1 MGVLNGALKRSADRR
16 GERPKGAHDQAR
28 AARRAASKRRKGP
41 PLPSEIPIKRAF
53 KKERTVSKNTSNSMP
68 RDINENLTAIDEV
81 GYSVLEN
88 LIDAKTI
95 GVIKSELAPF
105 LQKDLMGRNNFEG
118 LESERVYALLA
129 KAPSIAELIEHPTI
143 IELLDKL
150 LEPTYLLSANLAI
163 NVHPGETP
171 QPYHADHASLP
182 ISDRT
187 QMNGISVIWALD
199 DFTADN
205 GATEIVKASHH
216 WKTELPSATTEPIKV
231 IMPAGSAVI
240 FHGSLYHRGG
250 ANQSQTSRLAITPQ
264 YCQPWLRQLENM
276 VLAVPPA
283 KAAQYSDRIQ
293 ELLGYSIREPGF
305 MGYVDGIHPKRLIR
319 DDYQGRHSRGLRS

>member
-1 MGVLNGALKRSADRR
+1 MPN
-16 GERPKGAHDQAR
+16 
-28 AARRAASKRRKGP
+28 
-41 PLPSEIPIKRAF
+41 
-53 KKERTVSKNTSNSMP
+53 NTSRSKSQNI
-68 RDINENLTAIDEV
+68 DENLAVIHDA
-81 GYSVLEN
+81 GYAVLED
-88 LIDAKTI
+88 LIDAETI
-95 GVIKSELAPF
+95 SEIKAELAPY
-105 LQKDLMGRNNFEG
+105 LQKSLMGRNNFEG
-118 LESERVYALLA
+118 LDSERVYALLA
-129 KAPSIAELIEHPTI
+129 KAPSIAQLVEHPAI

-182 ISDRT
+182 ASDRT
-187 QMNGISVIWALD
+187 QTNGISVIWALD

-205 GATEIVKASHH
+205 GATEIIVGSHR
-216 WKTELPSATTEPIKV
+216 WKTERPSTNHEPIQV

-250 ANQSQTSRLAITPQ
+250 ANDSQTTRLAITPQ

-276 VLAVPPA
+276 ALAVPPS
-283 KAAQYSDRIQ
+283 KAAGYSERIQ

-305 MGYVDGIHPKRLIR
+305 MGYVDGVHPKRLLR
-319 DDYQGRHSRGLRS
+319 DDYQGRHARGLHS

>member
-1 MGVLNGALKRSADRR
+1 M
-16 GERPKGAHDQAR
+16 
-28 AARRAASKRRKGP
+28 
-41 PLPSEIPIKRAF
+41 SEEIA
-53 KKERTVSKNTSNSMP
+53 NSMP
-68 RDINENLTAIDEV
+68 RDIDENLGAIHEV

-95 GVIKSELAPF
+95 SAIKVELAPY
-105 LQKDLMGRNNFEG
+105 LKKDLMGRNNFEG
-118 LESERVYALLA
+118 FDSERVYALLA
-129 KAPSIAELIEHPTI
+129 KAPSIAKLIEHPAI

-182 ISDRT
+182 VSDRT
-187 QMNGISVIWALD
+187 QTNGISVIWALD

-205 GATEIVKASHH
+205 GATEIIKASHH
-216 WKTELPSATTEPIKV
+216 WKTEQPGATAKPVKV

-250 ANQSQTSRLAITPQ
+250 ANHSQTSRLAITPQ

-283 KAAQYSDRIQ
+283 EAAQYSDRIQ

-305 MGYVDGIHPKRLIR
+305 MGYVDGVHPKRLIHK
-319 DDYQGRHSRGLRS
+319 DYQGRHARGLHS